1 MNFKNVFLEISQPEL
16 ILILIKKKLQ
26 FRIAIRSKYNASWW
40 DKQTYVLIIEHLR
53 YRSTTIIDR
62 QTDKFELYSRYSVF
76 IKKREGVKK
85 DMINNIKS
93 RNCYIDN

>member
-62 QTDKFELYSRYSVF
+62 QTDKVELYSRYSVF
-76 IKKREGVKK
+76 IKKREGVKN

-93 RNCYIDN
+93 RNCYI